1 MVEDEHVEGD
11 SSSISD
17 VWSKLLADA
26 ASPGFSLR
34 TTYPTNPDGVEVM
47 LERWDAGAEEP
58 PHSHPGDDMTI
69 VVEGR
74 MSTQR
79 YRREGDVLVHDGE
92 AVILHKG
99 DVGYTRA
106 HRIHDA
112 KYLDNCE
119 LVYVHNGAFAFD
131 REEGDVESLSL

>member
-1 MVEDEHVEGD
+1 
-11 SSSISD
+11 
-17 VWSKLLADA
+17 
-26 ASPGFSLR
+26 
-34 TTYPTNPDGVEVM
+34 M
-47 LERWDAGAEEP
+47 LERWDAGTEEP

-79 YRREGDVLVHDGE
+79 YRREGDVLVPDGE
-92 AVILHKG
+92 AVILNKG

-119 LVYVHNGAFAFD
+119 LVYVHNGAFAFN
-131 REEGDVESLSL
+131 REEGDVESLSHWVLASVVGERVAGEEVETDEEPKDDQEYSSGDVLRAQRRGSSE